1 MSGQSDGET
10 SGQNSPLSWLVD
22 RYRRLA
28 GSPYWPLV
36 AGAVG
41 FAFLAALP
49 ELLGVSV
56 FGLSLGTYLSVNI
69 LIITLVFAT
78 TSQAWNIV
86 SGFTGYFSFGHAA
99 FFGVGAYTTSKLSV
113 GFGINPWLGM
123 LAGAGFAALVGLIVG
138 YLNFR
143 YNLRGHYFA
152 LATFAV
158 ALLLQVLFRNL
169 SEVGGAVGIYR
180 PFPRDY
186 GETFGWT
193 AMQFRETLPYYY
205 VILGFLVVVTLAAW
219 LIKRSQ
225 VGLYLF
231 AIRENEEAAASLG
244 ISPFRYKMFATGVS
258 AFFTAWGGAFW
269 SMYLELIRP
278 STVFG
283 LFRNVEI
290 LLPAVVGGTGSL
302 AGTIVGAFVV
312 FPLAEF
318 LRLSF
323 PNTPGL
329 DTVVY
334 GISLVVIALLLP
346 NGVMS
351 LRRYFPGSGGSS
363 GDSRDDPDGDAAP
376 TDD

>member
-1 MSGQSDGET
+1 MSERDDGRRGEWGGSAAAALT
-10 SGQNSPLSWLVD
+10 AQ
-22 RYRRLA
+22 YRRVA
-28 GSPYWPLV
+28 DSKHASLV
-36 AGAVG
+36 AGVLG
-41 FAFLAALP
+41 FAVLAALP
-49 ELLGVSV
+49 ELLDISV
-56 FGLSLGTYLSVNI
+56 LGFSLGAYLSVNI

-78 TSQAWNIV
+78 TSQAWNII

-113 GFGINPWLGM
+113 GFGINPWIGM
-123 LAGAGFAALVGLIVG
+123 LAGACLAALVGLAVG

-158 ALLLQVLFRNL
+158 ALLFQVLFRNVA
-169 SEVGGAVGIYR
+169 EVGGAVGIYR
-180 PFPRDY
+180 PFPQDY

-193 AMQFRETLPYYY
+193 AMQFREAVPYYH
-205 VILGFLVVVTLAAW
+205 VILLFLAVVTLAAW

-231 AIRENEEAAASLG
+231 AIRENEDAAASLG

-302 AGTIVGAFVV
+302 LGAILGAFAV

-323 PNTPGL
+323 PDTPGL

-334 GISLVVIALLLP
+334 GIALVVIALVLP
-346 NGVMS
+346 DGVVS
-351 LRRYFPGSGGSS
+351 LRRYLPGRGGA
-363 GDSRDDPDGDAAP
+363 DETREDRDASP